1 MKRSLLATLVALAV
15 GIPAMAG
22 AATAPTISITSPT
35 SGSTFSRAFFETIP
49 VTGTAGFDAPVAADR
64 TFYLRGSGC
73 GATEVFWLSVE
84 SGTDEYDG
92 CGIIGGLPAQEVFQE
107 ASVFPSQDGLPVLLD
122 ASKNVTGQIRAESWF
137 GDGTPGVGQ
146 VQIDV
151 DLSGTKT
158 TNQNVAI
165 GSAAVEALNTA
176 ADGVNVAFSI
186 DIPANLDR
194 VALKA
199 LTFQVLIHGA
209 NYNSGNLGLSGDSKF
224 TLPIFDPGRVD
235 VSSDSAS
242 FSASKTVQAT
252 VDSNG
257 TWTAEV
263 VTPSVGTSRKI
274 YARAVQAGVTTN
286 AAPVSIVVTA

>member
-1 MKRSLLATLVALAV
+1 MKRSLLATLVALSV

-22 AATAPTISITSPT
+22 AVTAPTISIGSPS
-35 SGSTFSRAFFETIP
+35 SGATFSRAVWETIP
-49 VTGTAGFDAPVAADR
+49 VSGLAGFDVPVAADR

-84 SGTDEYDG
+84 SGSDEYDG

-107 ASVFPSQDGLPVLLD
+107 ASSFPSQDGLPVLLD

-137 GDGTPGVGQ
+137 GAGIPGAGQ
-146 VQIDV
+146 VKVDV
-151 DLSGTKT
+151 DLFGTKT
-158 TNQNVAI
+158 TNQSVAI
-165 GSAAVEALNTA
+165 GSAAVEALNSGT
-176 ADGVNVAFSI
+176 DGVNVSFNI

-209 NYNSGNLGLSGDSKF
+209 NYNSGNLGLEGDSRF

-235 VSSDSAS
+235 VSSDSAT
-242 FSASKTVQAT
+242 FSAAKTVQAT

-257 TWTAEV
+257 TWSAEV
-263 VTPSVGTSRKI
+263 VVPNAGSRKI

-286 AAPVSIVVTA
+286 ATPVSITVTA